1 MKSVKVLLAA
11 AVLTALA
18 ACASA
23 ALPQR
28 PDPNRWEELSRR
40 ADLRRAEQAQA
51 RALAAQLDAEAVDAP
66 LYRQWKTMTENPSR
80 RLDAAWSILHRCV
93 PRGDV
98 SRWAE
103 VKGFELP
110 SETPRALMVID
121 ALYAAVTELPGR
133 EGGAW
138 LARDLLLQFS
148 CSSSG
153 RYDFLGE
160 CPAPVAEALARIKA
174 QTGLP
179 GAWTPRRVLGEL
191 PLARPVRGTVT
202 TSRAQNGDMQFL
214 DGDGLPS
221 GSGFYAWDRAFNVS
235 PRAPCALRRNKNAA
249 CKSAAERCAVY
260 ARRRRAEIFRS
271 SPGGAP
277 PVTALHNRRRGAVS
291 SQKLRTAGA
300 VSPWALPVFPGA
312 KGKPRFFTWREKVFL
327 NGARRY
333 LRHRVKFFKLLS
345 SH

>member
-1 MKSVKVLLAA
+1 MVKSVKVLLAA
-11 AVLTALA
+11 AALTMLA

-98 SRWAE
+98 SRWAD

-148 CSSSG
+148 RSSSG

-221 GSGFYAWDRAFNVS
+221 GSGFYAWDRRTGKIYNVAMEDR
-235 PRAPCALRRNKNAA
+235 P
-249 CKSAAERCAVY
+249 
-260 ARRRRAEIFRS
+260 F
-271 SPGGAP
+271 
-277 PVTALHNRRRGAVS
+277 TF
-291 SQKLRTAGA
+291 
-300 VSPWALPVFPGA
+300 FP
-312 KGKPRFFTWREKVFL
+312 FFDD
-327 NGARRY
+327 
-333 LRHRVKFFKLLS
+333 
-345 SH
+345 